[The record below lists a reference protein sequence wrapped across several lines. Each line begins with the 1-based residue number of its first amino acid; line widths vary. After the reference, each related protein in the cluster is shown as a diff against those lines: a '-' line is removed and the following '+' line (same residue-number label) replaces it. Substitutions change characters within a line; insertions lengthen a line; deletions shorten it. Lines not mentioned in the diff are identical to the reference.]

1 LGVNGK
7 NLLIGTPAYSGRLH
21 TDYVKSL
28 LETHAYCNTVG
39 IKVQATFLCQCA
51 RITRARHEIV
61 RLFMGSDFDNLLMID
76 SDIGWE
82 PHAPAQ
88 LLEHELPYVGAVTVK
103 RGTEQMCMRNLDT
116 HSQNYDYDPDRRL
129 LRVGAV
135 GTAFVMFSRQFFE
148 QMERAYPNLLLSEE
162 TGGHPAYG
170 FFAEMIT
177 PEGNFEGEDYSLS
190 NRWRAIGGDIL
201 VDPWITL
208 SHVSEKTFRGSLA
221 DEMKLHVQVSAAT
234 AKAAQSDPVSEA
246 AD

>member
-1 LGVNGK
+1 VNGK
-7 NLLIGTPAYSGRLH
+7 NLLIGTPAYSGWLH

-28 LETHAYCNTVG
+28 LETHAYCESVG
-39 IKVQATFLCQCA
+39 VKVQATFLCQCA

-82 PHAPAQ
+82 PHAPVQ
-88 LLEHELPYVGAVTVK
+88 LLEHDLPYVGAVTVK
-103 RGTEQMCMRNLDT
+103 RGTEQMCMRNLDQ
-116 HSQNYDYDPDRRL
+116 HSKNYDYDPGRRL

-148 QMERAYPNLLLSEE
+148 AMERAYPNLMLSEE
-162 TGGHPAYG
+162 TGGPAPYA
-170 FFAEMIT
+170 FFSEMIT
-177 PEGNFEGEDYSLS
+177 PEGNFEGEDYSIS
-190 NRWRAIGGDIL
+190 NRWRAIGGEIL

-208 SHVSEKTFRGSLA
+208 SHTSVRQFRGSLA
-221 DEMKLHVQVSAAT
+221 DEMKLHVQVAA
-234 AKAAQSDPVSEA
+234 AAERGELDKPIAEA